1 MLLLD
6 HESNNYVLLVFLRLV
21 KQDYKKY
28 TPTTSKKAD
37 EDGSIDEERDKGS
50 AHSERQ
56 DSQKSTRNRQRWWLY
71 LIMSRNPSLIP
82 LRWHNIVV
90 GHHGFVF
97 FQNKQW
103 TSMWTKTFAEIKGGR
118 LLLYGKT
125 EARHQRKSVS
135 QHAEE
140 QGDYALLWAKQHV
153 DNDHEI
159 WKEEDHRALLHVLNT
174 FEPTVFLTASFKA
187 VQNTVLG
194 AVFEQRCRAS
204 RVPSNLIDKVLA
216 ASSKSGFPT
225 YPSVDNAQVRAQATS
240 LSLAGAFFNDISTQD
255 VPHSLAVCSGR
266 HVIKLSFATGADMI
280 AWQETLLATDSFD
293 ATRCSYASNDAVSIG
308 IAAVGTAVAASA
320 VFLHDEW

>member
-28 TPTTSKKAD
+28 TPIQIIQK
-37 EDGSIDEERDKGS
+37 IHEERDKGS

-56 DSQKSTRNRQRWWLY
+56 DSQRSTRNRQRWWLY

-90 GHHGFVF
+90 GHHGFVT

-118 LLLYGKT
+118 LLLYGKP

-153 DNDHEI
+153 DNDYEI

-204 RVPSNLIDKVLA
+204 RVPSDLIDKVLA

-320 VFLHDEW
+320 VLLPDEW